1 MPGRIPLPL
10 KLTVTLWMVVWVPV
24 YAHHYGA
31 ANFLWIS
38 DVAVFLTFVAVW
50 TGSRLLASSQLV
62 GVLLINIAW
71 TIDVAVALLTG
82 VHPIGGTEYM
92 FDAEWPLYLRL
103 MSLFHIW
110 VPLVLVYLVSRVGYT
125 DRGVALQTGIVW
137 ILLPA
142 TYLLTPS
149 EHNINW
155 VHGPFGEPQEVVAP
169 GLYLLLIMVVYPL
182 VFVLGHLVVQG
193 VQRLARSA

>member
-10 KLTVTLWMVVWVPV
+10 KLAVTAWMVVWVPV

-62 GVLLINIAW
+62 GVLLINVGW
-71 TIDVAVALLTG
+71 TIDVGVALLTG

-92 FDAEWPLYLRL
+92 FDGEWPLYLRL
-103 MSLFHIW
+103 LSLFHVW
-110 VPLVLVYLVSRVGYT
+110 VPLVLAYLVMRIGYT
-125 DRGVALQTGIVW
+125 GRGVLLQTGIIW

-142 TYLLTPS
+142 TYLLTPA

-155 VHGPFGEPQEVVAP
+155 VRGPFGEPQEVMVP
-169 GLYLLLIMVVYPL
+169 GLYLLVTMAAYPL
-182 VFVLGHLVVQG
+182 AFVLGHLVVRG
-193 VQRLARSA
+193 VQRLVRSA